1 MAKLQQPSR
10 QKCPDP
16 FNESWCCIVSVTLA
30 GTRVSLASLRG
41 LPSDKIVRGLF
52 KPKQQAVAFISDPNC
67 FPHLLQLHNDLLG
80 TDNIGGTPGLLSD
93 IPGAPSE

>member
-1 MAKLQQPSR
+1 M
-10 QKCPDP
+10 
-16 FNESWCCIVSVTLA
+16 LA
-30 GTRVSLASLRG
+30 GTLVSLASLRG

-52 KPKQQAVAFISDPNC
+52 KPKQQVVAFISDPNC
-67 FPHLLQLHNDLLG
+67 FPHLLQLQSDLLG